1 MEGSGFGPAAHFRE
15 AGTGLGVVCV
25 HSSASSSGQWRPLMD
40 RLSDRFRVIAVDL
53 YGYGKSPAWPEGREM
68 YLDDEVSLLEPVFRS
83 AGDAFHLVG
92 HSYGGAVALKAAL
105 KDPRRLQFLVLYEPV
120 LFSVLVADD
129 PNGAAAREILAVRDD
144 TGTRGDPRRPGG
156 RGGAVRRLLARSRQL
171 RGHTGGP
178 PPGPGEQHA
187 QGEGGVARRLPRA
200 RAVDGVLR
208 GRRSDP
214 IFDRLGVSGFDEAR
228 RQAAVRGLAAGDRY
242 GDRRRRAHGSGNAS
256 RKGQRSDRELPAR
269 SDMISDC
276 AAWQDE
282 AGAAYAR
289 KEQPPVR

>member
-1 MEGSGFGPAAHFRE
+1 MEGSVFGPAAHFRE
-15 AGTGLGVVCV
+15 AGTGQGVVCV

-105 KDPRRLQFLVLYEPV
+105 KDHRRLGSLVLYEPV

-144 TGTRGDPRRPGG
+144 TVRAVTLGDLEGAAERFVDYWLGPGSFAGIPEVRRPALANSM
-156 RGGAVRRLLARSRQL
+156 RKVRAEWHAAFHEPAPLPAFSAVDVPTLFLTGSESRASTRHVARLLC
-171 RGHTGGP
+171 
-178 PPGPGEQHA
+178 E
-187 QGEGGVARRLPRA
+187 VLPR
-200 RAVDGVLR
+200 VTVMEIEGVGHMGPVTHPERVNEAIESFLR
-208 GRRSDP
+208 
-214 IFDRLGVSGFDEAR
+214 EA
-228 RQAAVRGLAAGDRY
+228 
-242 GDRRRRAHGSGNAS
+242 
-256 RKGQRSDRELPAR
+256 P
-269 SDMISDC
+269 
-276 AAWQDE
+276 
-282 AGAAYAR
+282 
-289 KEQPPVR
+289 